1 MSEIVFQYRTLQLW
15 QTHRG
20 FELMEN
26 GRLLAV
32 AQMNVVAE
40 RLFFHRALALV
51 TAELEQMQQQAAFT
65 EEGKRVFFPPPAEP
79 TPPSPKRE
87 RAAFKKPSVEEIDAY
102 CAERKN
108 GLSGQ
113 AIYDHYEANG
123 WMVGRV
129 KMKDWKATVRTWERK
144 RNEFTAAT
152 PPKKGVAMTNPEK
165 SSLDINAYEDME
177 YQYRPRFKKTEDNP
191 SVTAD
196 AVPPPFTQGRHA
208 ADAAKR
214 EEESE

>member
-1 MSEIVFQYRTLQLW
+1 MSEILHTYRDVQLW

-32 AQMNVVAE
+32 VKVAVVAE
-40 RLFFHRALALV
+40 RLFFHRALALA
-51 TAELEQMQQQAAFT
+51 TAEVEQMQQQAAFT
-65 EEGKRVFFPPPAEP
+65 EEGKRVFFPPPSEP
-79 TPPSPKRE
+79 TAPPPK
-87 RAAFKKPSVEEIDAY
+87 KKTSTPFVKPTVEEIEAY

-144 RNEFTAAT
+144 KNEFTAPEA
-152 PPKKGVAMTNPEK
+152 PKKGVALTNPPK
-165 SSLDINAYEDME
+165 SSLDLNAWEDE
-177 YQYRPRFKKTEDNP
+177 VYRRGAPKFKKE
-191 SVTAD
+191 
-196 AVPPPFTQGRHA
+196 G
-208 ADAAKR
+208 
-214 EEESE
+214 E

>member
-1 MSEIVFQYRTLQLW
+1 MSEIVYQYRGVQLY

-20 FELMEN
+20 FELVEN

-32 AQMNVVAE
+32 VKDLLVAE
-40 RLFFHRALALV
+40 RLYFYRALALA
-51 TAELEQMQQQAAFT
+51 TAELEATQQQAAFT

-79 TPPSPKRE
+79 TPLP
-87 RAAFKKPSVEEIDAY
+87 AKKKTSTTFVKPTVEEIDAY

-129 KMKDWKATVRTWERK
+129 KMKDWKAAVRTWEK
-144 RNEFTAAT
+144 KAAEFAVSA
-152 PPKKGVAMTNPEK
+152 PPKKGVALTNPER
-165 SSLDINAYEDME
+165 SSLDINAYEDEAMGW
-177 YQYRPRFKKTEDNP
+177 RPKFKK
-191 SVTAD
+191 
-196 AVPPPFTQGRHA
+196 
-208 ADAAKR
+208 K
-214 EEESE
+214 EE

>member
-1 MSEIVFQYRTLQLW
+1 MSEIVFQYRGVQLF

-20 FELMEN
+20 FELVEN

-32 AQMNVVAE
+32 VKVNVVAE
-40 RLFFHRALALV
+40 RLFFYRALALA
-51 TAELEQMQQQAAFT
+51 TAKVEQMQQQAAFT

-79 TPPSPKRE
+79 TPPPT
-87 RAAFKKPSVEEIDAY
+87 KKKTSTPFVKPTVEEIDAY

-129 KMKDWKATVRTWERK
+129 KMKDWKAAVRTWERK
-144 RNEFTAAT
+144 AAELT
-152 PPKKGVAMTNPEK
+152 PAAPKKGVALTNPTH
-165 SSLDINAYEDME
+165 SSLDINAYDDEMLRF
-177 YQYRPRFKKTEDNP
+177 RPKFRK
-191 SVTAD
+191 
-196 AVPPPFTQGRHA
+196 G
-208 ADAAKR
+208 
-214 EEESE
+214 ESDDG